1 MNKVEVKGNKNH
13 ETVGVMIKKSDAIIK
28 ECKIHSHLMGG
39 ILIWA
44 KKKNKVSVVNC
55 KVVFNSKAGIHVI
68 GQDSNCLIEGNKIEH
83 NAGAGIKIGIA
94 NKSSIVRN
102 EIRLN

>member
-44 KKKNKVSVVNC
+44 KKKNKVNVVNC
-55 KVVFNSKAGIHVI
+55 R
-68 GQDSNCLIEGNKIEH
+68 
-83 NAGAGIKIGIA
+83 KIGGSD
-94 NKSSIVRN
+94 SSMTSSMSHCNR
-102 EIRLN
+102 